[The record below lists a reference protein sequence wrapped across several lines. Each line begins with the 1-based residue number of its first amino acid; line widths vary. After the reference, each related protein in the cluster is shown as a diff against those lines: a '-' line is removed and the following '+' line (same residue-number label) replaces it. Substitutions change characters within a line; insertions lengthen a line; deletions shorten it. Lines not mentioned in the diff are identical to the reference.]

1 MNNEFN
7 IWLKNAMILSRKT
20 NGIMSLE
27 DFDNTSELTRKII
40 LNLYKDN
47 PFLDKE
53 DVFDEMNNLIKGLTR
68 SMIDVTDFRCDVIR
82 RNAFKALISNRNL
95 MEKTY
100 NDIVLE
106 ERRSGKKIK
115 QTDNINYSSNFQKA
129 IKQAML
135 EAIISVRAYVS
146 NATKE
151 EIETIRISTRN
162 KENLRRLHMIMGQQ
176 KEVRDQIKDIKGL
189 YCARNELEQV
199 RYYLEKMNSV
209 ETIDKELK
217 EEYISAIIHIGE
229 GLDKYGILE
238 KYIKQQNHEVS
249 RLKIKELTPIKEDNA
264 FNTLFSEEKLKK
276 LNIYQLSALH
286 AFWSNRL
293 AKETVKMYKS
303 YFIMYELNLDDF
315 KSVHK
320 GNLSS
325 LINPD
330 VFEALKLKFNA
341 IHIKTAEI
349 YQKCRESTR
358 EKAVVNVADKVEE
371 LEKKFGEQY
380 NRYFS
385 GIGGLKGLEN
395 IFSNDFQLY
404 MLLENI
410 DKNLYN
416 QKDNSIL
423 ALLNL
428 LSDDERTSLNWG
440 VIEEK
445 KKNDYILIGADI
457 SGLNMPLRLHIKKE
471 MLENLLQAH
480 QGNKIIPLYDGKDDF
495 IVNGR
500 YIGTHVLTPF
510 TDTQREEIKKGSL
523 EIKEADYRN
532 KIVQHIAFL
541 VDTQKFPEHLQ
552 QKRITVKKGKTKIKF
567 ERIRKYIDIG
577 TNKKYTKSKDG
588 ELIEQ
593 DERKIS

>member
-1 MNNEFN
+1 
-7 IWLKNAMILSRKT
+7 
-20 NGIMSLE
+20 
-27 DFDNTSELTRKII
+27 
-40 LNLYKDN
+40 
-47 PFLDKE
+47 
-53 DVFDEMNNLIKGLTR
+53 
-68 SMIDVTDFRCDVIR
+68 
-82 RNAFKALISNRNL
+82 
-95 MEKTY
+95 
-100 NDIVLE
+100 
-106 ERRSGKKIK
+106 
-115 QTDNINYSSNFQKA
+115 
-129 IKQAML
+129 
-135 EAIISVRAYVS
+135 
-146 NATKE
+146 
-151 EIETIRISTRN
+151 
-162 KENLRRLHMIMGQQ
+162 
-176 KEVRDQIKDIKGL
+176 
-189 YCARNELEQV
+189 
-199 RYYLEKMNSV
+199 
-209 ETIDKELK
+209 
-217 EEYISAIIHIGE
+217 
-229 GLDKYGILE
+229 
-238 KYIKQQNHEVS
+238 
-249 RLKIKELTPIKEDNA
+249 
-264 FNTLFSEEKLKK
+264 
-276 LNIYQLSALH
+276 
-286 AFWSNRL
+286 
-293 AKETVKMYKS
+293 
-303 YFIMYELNLDDF
+303 
-315 KSVHK
+315 
-320 GNLSS
+320 
-325 LINPD
+325 
-330 VFEALKLKFNA
+330 
-341 IHIKTAEI
+341 
-349 YQKCRESTR
+349 
-358 EKAVVNVADKVEE
+358 
-371 LEKKFGEQY
+371 
-380 NRYFS
+380 
-385 GIGGLKGLEN
+385 
-395 IFSNDFQLY
+395 

-471 MLENLLQAH
+471 MLENFMQAH